1 MVFGFPSPLSN
12 EHAKIYILAKQT
24 EKNKKKMHLWH
35 HIYLFAIFATAIQN
49 R

>member
-24 EKNKKKMHLWH
+24 EKNQKK
-35 HIYLFAIFATAIQN
+35 IQTNVDICFFTIFAARILH
-49 R
+49 